1 MVFHK
6 IVDFKKQ
13 EDYLNFTTKDVQI
26 EICCRDIYNN
36 EYVWEVDLKTHR
48 DISTD
53 AKDITNKDNYKEIYD
68 MEIRGQKLRLK
79 NDINM
84 NYDWKKAFER
94 APFIMQKLPNCI
106 AKRTF
111 KKKRPFEEIRCIGV
125 LYIKYEKTSLKL

>member
-1 MVFHK
+1 
-6 IVDFKKQ
+6 
-13 EDYLNFTTKDVQI
+13 
-26 EICCRDIYNN
+26 
-36 EYVWEVDLKTHR
+36 
-48 DISTD
+48 
-53 AKDITNKDNYKEIYD
+53 

-111 KKKRPFEEIRCIGV
+111 KKTSFWRNSMYRGFIHQVWKNFLKIIIIFYNKVKKGDKQIWESEQDRYGLIFMQQNDLKGEITWKKE
-125 LYIKYEKTSLKL
+125 LSQQLQ